1 LTICSVPFAVAV
13 HVGRSG
19 RGKGLHDVG
28 CTCLVRLGSCSC
40 PFTDRRL
47 NSSQPSIV
55 SQGPTALEQTGAGSL
70 SLSIPCVTLET
81 APLAARVR
89 TSQVRSVVDTM
100 ADEHS
105 RCDSSAKLC
114 LSSETEHWPTS
125 LGRAAIVEFSPSTS
139 LPGVGWRDPRAGG
152 VSTCAE
158 FRF

>member
-1 LTICSVPFAVAV
+1 MQLSVHGQAVELVAAK
-13 HVGRSG
+13 HRQSG
-19 RGKGLHDVG
+19 AHGFRANR
-28 CTCLVRLGSCSC
+28 CRL
-40 PFTDRRL
+40 
-47 NSSQPSIV
+47 
-55 SQGPTALEQTGAGSL
+55 SL